1 MVGKPSNEFRSLL
14 VWKMEGSWD
23 RGGWEGGLGHRWL
36 MRIKEKI
43 NHFEMSANNGEE

>member
-1 MVGKPSNEFRSLL
+1 MENEGEL
-14 VWKMEGSWD
+14 GQ
-23 RGGWEGGLGHRWL
+23 GNWEGGMGHRWL